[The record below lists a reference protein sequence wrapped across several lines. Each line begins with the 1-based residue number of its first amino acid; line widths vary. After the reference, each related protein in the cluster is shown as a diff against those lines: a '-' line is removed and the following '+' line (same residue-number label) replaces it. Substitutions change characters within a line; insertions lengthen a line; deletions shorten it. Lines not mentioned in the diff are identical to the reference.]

1 MVDNVSIYGILWVA
15 NDTFMD
21 QLITSWHHP
30 CAKGPEEKAIF
41 LSDL

>member
-1 MVDNVSIYGILWVA
+1 MCIYIYIAYLWVA

-21 QLITSWHHP
+21 QLITRGYHP
-30 CAKGPEEKAIF
+30 CAKGQEEKAVF